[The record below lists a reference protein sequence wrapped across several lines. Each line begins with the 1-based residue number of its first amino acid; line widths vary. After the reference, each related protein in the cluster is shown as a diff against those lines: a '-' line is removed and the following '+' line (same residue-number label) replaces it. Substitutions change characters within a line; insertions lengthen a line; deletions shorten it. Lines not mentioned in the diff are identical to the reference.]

1 MSNTNPP
8 PPPVGEYRLFD
19 RVLGPLSAG
28 SYKIEIEQ
36 GFDSEQGSVS
46 KFFEVT
52 GPRWGLEATEVH
64 AVFPPRNEQNATT
77 DSYVPFIT
85 LQRRSLPWE
94 RLVLL
99 NGETPQDFRSYNQM
113 KYNDDW
119 NDSRKY
125 PWVALLV
132 FTEDELTHGGS
143 LGIYKGDEGLCF
155 VDSKNSIP
163 GVFSHWSQSKRDGF
177 GIDSSMDEMI
187 VDAVRVDSS
196 ILRSIAPRFE
206 ELKLLSH
213 ARQVNPQD
221 KEQCGSD
228 EDSWFSIVMSNRVLK
243 PDQTYHACLVSLEGR
258 LSENILPTN
267 PAIERKVATA
277 KLQSKHVTSA
287 LMANVGLPS
296 FGKKASDKAGKQV
309 AKEAKSPSKI
319 KTFTNLVLLHHW
331 TFNSSQTNGDFQ
343 ARMENLNV
351 RVESS
356 TRNGINAGDTIPIS
370 DVDSQRDTIEPMLL
384 GTDSVPG
391 MTANS
396 YLSTEMHGSDGLSE
410 DVLYRGPLVAFS
422 EQRDVKENPYANS
435 DAALAII
442 SELAIWDIS
451 HASAFELG
459 RLLALGDGKFMK
471 AMKAWIAND
480 IRQEQREEVEKK
492 IEEKGFSIPVLNQ
505 RLKSIK
511 EESSIRMV
519 RESRLKLSLPIA
531 EISKVDVGGDL
542 EDNYP
547 HIATE
552 IGGGNNGQS

>member
-19 RVLGPLSAG
+19 RVLGPLTAG

-46 KFFEVT
+46 KFFDVT

-77 DSYVPFIT
+77 DCYVPFIT

-113 KYNDDW
+113 KYNEDW

-132 FTEDELTHGGS
+132 FTEDELTHGGA
-143 LGIYKGDEGLCF
+143 LGIYKGDEGLCL
-155 VDSKNSIP
+155 VNSKNSIP

-196 ILRSIAPRFE
+196 VLRSIAPRFE

-228 EDSWFSIVMSNRVLK
+228 EDGWFSIVMSNRVLK

-287 LMANVGLPS
+287 LMASVGLPS
-296 FGKKASDKAGKQV
+296 FGKKASEKAGKQV
-309 AKEAKSPSKI
+309 VKEAKSPSKV
-319 KTFTNLVLLHHW
+319 KTFTNLVVLHHW

-351 RVESS
+351 RVEYCNLSFF
-356 TRNGINAGDTIPIS
+356 NNINFI
-370 DVDSQRDTIEPMLL
+370 
-384 GTDSVPG
+384 
-391 MTANS
+391 
-396 YLSTEMHGSDGLSE
+396 
-410 DVLYRGPLVAFS
+410 
-422 EQRDVKENPYANS
+422 
-435 DAALAII
+435 
-442 SELAIWDIS
+442 
-451 HASAFELG
+451 
-459 RLLALGDGKFMK
+459 
-471 AMKAWIAND
+471 
-480 IRQEQREEVEKK
+480 
-492 IEEKGFSIPVLNQ
+492 
-505 RLKSIK
+505 
-511 EESSIRMV
+511 
-519 RESRLKLSLPIA
+519 
-531 EISKVDVGGDL
+531 
-542 EDNYP
+542 
-547 HIATE
+547 
-552 IGGGNNGQS
+552 

>member
-1 MSNTNPP
+1 M
-8 PPPVGEYRLFD
+8 
-19 RVLGPLSAG
+19 
-28 SYKIEIEQ
+28 
-36 GFDSEQGSVS
+36 
-46 KFFEVT
+46 
-52 GPRWGLEATEVH
+52 
-64 AVFPPRNEQNATT
+64 
-77 DSYVPFIT
+77 
-85 LQRRSLPWE
+85 
-94 RLVLL
+94 
-99 NGETPQDFRSYNQM
+99 
-113 KYNDDW
+113 
-119 NDSRKY
+119 
-125 PWVALLV
+125 
-132 FTEDELTHGGS
+132 
-143 LGIYKGDEGLCF
+143 
-155 VDSKNSIP
+155 
-163 GVFSHWSQSKRDGF
+163 
-177 GIDSSMDEMI
+177 
-187 VDAVRVDSS
+187 
-196 ILRSIAPRFE
+196 
-206 ELKLLSH
+206 
-213 ARQVNPQD
+213 NPQD

-228 EDSWFSIVMSNRVLK
+228 EDGWFSIVMSNRVLK

-277 KLQSKHVTSA
+277 KLHSKHVTSA
-287 LMANVGLPS
+287 LMASVGLPS
-296 FGKKASDKAGKQV
+296 FGKKASEKAGKQV
-309 AKEAKSPSKI
+309 VKEAKSPSKV

-356 TRNGINAGDTIPIS
+356 TRNGISPGDTIPIS

-422 EQRDVKENPYANS
+422 EQRDIKENPYANS

-459 RLLALGDGKFMK
+459 RWRALGYGKFMK
-471 AMKAWIAND
+471 ALKAWIAND
-480 IRQEQREEVEKK
+480 IRQEQREEVEMK

-519 RESRLKLSLPIA
+519 RESRLKLSISIP
-531 EISKVDVGGDL
+531 EISKEDLGANL